1 MSIIVGID
9 VGGSTTKIV
18 GFDGDKLLAPGLVKA
33 TDPIASVYGGFGKF
47 TNDNKIS
54 LSDIDKVM
62 VTGVGS
68 AFLGDNIYGIETVHV
83 NEFAA
88 NGKGGLYLSGINEAV
103 IVSMGTGTAYVYA
116 NGKTNEYV
124 HLGGTGVGGG
134 TLVGLAAKLIGVH
147 SVQNVA
153 NLALGGNLENIDLRI
168 SDITENDISPTLK
181 NNTTASNFGKI
192 SDLASREDIALGL
205 LNMVYETIAMMAILS
220 ARTKGISDIILIGN
234 LAVLPQSKEIFD
246 KLKNMF
252 NVNIIIPDNAAY
264 GTVIGAALEGL
275 GN

>member
-18 GFDGDKLLAPGLVKA
+18 GFDGNKLLEPILVKA

-47 TNDNKIS
+47 TSDNKIS
-54 LSDIDKVM
+54 LSDIKKVM

-68 AFLGDNIYGIETVHV
+68 TYIGDNIYGIETVHI
-83 NEFAA
+83 NEFTA
-88 NGKGGLYLSGINEAV
+88 NGKGGLYLSGMDEAV

-116 NGKTNEYV
+116 NGKTKEYS

-134 TLVGLAAKLIGVH
+134 TLAGLADKLIGVH

-168 SDITENDISPTLK
+168 SDITDTDISPALK
-181 NNTTASNFGKI
+181 DNTAASNFGKI

-205 LNMVYETIAMMAILS
+205 LNMVYETIAMMAIFS
-220 ARTKGISDIILIGN
+220 ARTKNINDIILIGH
-234 LAVLPQSKEIFD
+234 LAVLPQSKEIFE

-252 NVNIIIPDNAAY
+252 NVNIIIPENAVY

-275 GN
+275 SD

>member
-18 GFDGDKLLAPGLVKA
+18 GFDGDKLLTPILVKA

-47 TNDNKIS
+47 TSDNKIS
-54 LSDIDKVM
+54 LHDIEKVM

-68 AFLGDNIYGIETVHV
+68 AFIGDNIYGIETIHI
-83 NEFAA
+83 NEFTA
-88 NGKGGLYLSGINEAV
+88 NGKGGLYLSGIDEAV

-116 NGKTNEYV
+116 NGITKEFI

-134 TLVGLAAKLIGVH
+134 TLIGLADKLIGVH

-153 NLALGGNLENIDLRI
+153 NLALEGNLENIDLRI
-168 SDITENDISPTLK
+168 CDITDAAISPALK
-181 NNTTASNFGKI
+181 DNTTASNFGKI

-205 LNMVYETIAMMAILS
+205 LNMVYETIAMMAIFS
-220 ARTKGISDIILIGN
+220 ARTKNTRDIILIGH

-252 NVNIIIPDNAAY
+252 NVNIIIPENAAY

>member
-47 TNDNKIS
+47 TSDNKIS

-62 VTGVGS
+62 VTGVGA

-88 NGKGGLYLSGINEAV
+88 NGKGGLYLSGIDEAV

-116 NGKTNEYV
+116 NGKTKEYV

-134 TLVGLAAKLIGVH
+134 TLVGLADKLLGVH

-153 NLALGGNLENIDLRI
+153 SLALGGNLENIDLRI

-205 LNMVYETIAMMAILS
+205 LNMVYETIAMMAIFS
-220 ARTKGISDIILIGN
+220 ARTKGIRDIILIGN

-252 NVNIIIPDNAAY
+252 NVNIIIPENAAY

-275 GN
+275 GI

>member
-18 GFDGDKLLAPGLVKA
+18 GFDGNKLLAPELVKA

-47 TNDNKIS
+47 TSDNKIS
-54 LSDIDKVM
+54 LNDIEKVM
-62 VTGVGS
+62 ITGVGS
-68 AFLGDNIYGIETVHV
+68 SFLGDNIYGIETVHV

-88 NGKGGLYLSGINEAV
+88 NGKGGLYLSGMNEAI

-116 NGKTNEYV
+116 NGQTNEYL

-134 TLVGLAAKLIGVH
+134 TLAGLADKLIGIH

-168 SDITENDISPTLK
+168 SDITDSDISPALK

-205 LNMVYETIAMMAILS
+205 LNMVYETIAMMAIFS
-220 ARTKGISDIILIGN
+220 ARTKNIKDIILIGN

-252 NVNIIIPDNAAY
+252 DVNIIIPENAAY

-275 GN
+275 SK

>member
-18 GFDGDKLLAPGLVKA
+18 GFDGNRLLQPILVKA

-47 TNDNKIS
+47 TSDNKIS
-54 LSDIDKVM
+54 LSSIEKVM

-68 AFLGDNIYGIETVHV
+68 AFLGDNIYGIETVHI
-83 NEFAA
+83 NEFTA
-88 NGKGGLYLSGINEAV
+88 NGKGGLYLSGIDEAV

-116 NGKTNEYV
+116 NGRTKEYT

-134 TLVGLAAKLIGVH
+134 TLAGLADKLIGVH

-168 SDITENDISPTLK
+168 SDITDTDISPTLK
-181 NNTTASNFGKI
+181 DNTTASNFGKI

-205 LNMVYETIAMMAILS
+205 LNMVYETIAMMAIFS
-220 ARTKGISDIILIGN
+220 ARTKGIRDIILIGN

-252 NVNIIIPDNAAY
+252 NVNIIIPENAAY

-275 GN
+275 GY

>member
-18 GFDGDKLLAPGLVKA
+18 GFDGDRLLQPILVKA

-47 TNDNKIS
+47 TSDNKIS
-54 LSDIDKVM
+54 LSSIEKVM

-68 AFLGDNIYGIETVHV
+68 AFLGDNIYGIETVHI
-83 NEFAA
+83 NEFTA
-88 NGKGGLYLSGINEAV
+88 NGKGGLYLSGIDEAV

-116 NGKTNEYV
+116 NGRTKEYT

-134 TLVGLAAKLIGVH
+134 TLAGLADKLIGVH

-168 SDITENDISPTLK
+168 SDITDTDISPTLK
-181 NNTTASNFGKI
+181 DNTTASNFGKI

-205 LNMVYETIAMMAILS
+205 LNMVYETIAMMAIFS
-220 ARTKGISDIILIGN
+220 ARTKGIRDIILIGN

-252 NVNIIIPDNAAY
+252 NVNIIIPENAAY

-275 GN
+275 GY

>member
-18 GFDGDKLLAPGLVKA
+18 GFDGDRLLQPILVKA

-47 TNDNKIS
+47 TSDNKIS
-54 LSDIDKVM
+54 LSSIEKVM

-68 AFLGDNIYGIETVHV
+68 AFLGDNIYGIEAVHI
-83 NEFAA
+83 NEFTA
-88 NGKGGLYLSGINEAV
+88 NGKGGLYLSGIDEAV

-116 NGKTNEYV
+116 NGRTKEYT

-134 TLVGLAAKLIGVH
+134 TLAGLADKLIGVH

-153 NLALGGNLENIDLRI
+153 NLALGGNLENIDRRI
-168 SDITENDISPTLK
+168 SDITDTDISPTLK
-181 NNTTASNFGKI
+181 DNTTASNFGKI

-220 ARTKGISDIILIGN
+220 ARTKGIRDIILIGN

-252 NVNIIIPDNAAY
+252 NVNIIIPENAAY

-275 GN
+275 GY

>member
-18 GFDGDKLLAPGLVKA
+18 GFDGNRLLQPILVKA

-47 TNDNKIS
+47 TSDNKIS
-54 LSDIDKVM
+54 LSSIEKVM

-68 AFLGDNIYGIETVHV
+68 AFLGDNIYGIETVHI
-83 NEFAA
+83 NEFTA
-88 NGKGGLYLSGINEAV
+88 NGKGGLYLSGIDEAV

-116 NGKTNEYV
+116 NGRTKEYT

-134 TLVGLAAKLIGVH
+134 TLTGLADKLIGVH

-168 SDITENDISPTLK
+168 SDITDTDISPTLK
-181 NNTTASNFGKI
+181 DNTTASNFGKI

-205 LNMVYETIAMMAILS
+205 LNMVYETIAMMAIFS
-220 ARTKGISDIILIGN
+220 ARTKGIRDIILIGN

-252 NVNIIIPDNAAY
+252 NVNIIIPENAAY

-275 GN
+275 GY

>member
-18 GFDGDKLLAPGLVKA
+18 GFDGQTLLDPILVKA

-47 TNDNKIS
+47 TSDNKIS
-54 LSDIDKVM
+54 LKDISRVM

-68 AFLGDNIYGIETVHV
+68 AFIGDNIYGIETVHI
-83 NEFAA
+83 NEFTA
-88 NGKGGLYLSGINEAV
+88 NGKGGLYLSGIDEAV

-116 NGKTNEYV
+116 NGNTKEYT

-134 TLVGLAAKLIGVH
+134 TLTGLADKLIGVH

-153 NLALGGNLENIDLRI
+153 SLALEGNLENIDLRI
-168 SDITENDISPTLK
+168 SDITDTAISPSLQD
-181 NNTTASNFGKI
+181 NTTASNFGKI

-205 LNMVYETIAMMAILS
+205 LNMVYETIAMMAIFS
-220 ARTKGISDIILIGN
+220 ARTKNIRDIVLIGH

-252 NVNIIIPDNAAY
+252 NVNIIIPENAAY

>member
-18 GFDGDKLLAPGLVKA
+18 GFDGDRLLQPILVKA

-47 TNDNKIS
+47 TSDNKIS
-54 LSDIDKVM
+54 LSSIEKVM

-68 AFLGDNIYGIETVHV
+68 AFLGDNIYGIEAVHI
-83 NEFAA
+83 NEFTA
-88 NGKGGLYLSGINEAV
+88 NGKGGLYLSGIDEAV

-116 NGKTNEYV
+116 NGRTKEYT

-134 TLVGLAAKLIGVH
+134 TLAGLADKLIGVH

-168 SDITENDISPTLK
+168 SDITDTDISPTLMD
-181 NNTTASNFGKI
+181 NTTASNFGKI

-205 LNMVYETIAMMAILS
+205 LNMVYETIAMMAIFS
-220 ARTKGISDIILIGN
+220 ARTKGIRDIILIGN

-252 NVNIIIPDNAAY
+252 NVNIIIPENAAY

-275 GN
+275 GY

>member
-18 GFDGDKLLAPGLVKA
+18 GFDGNRLLQPILVKA

-47 TNDNKIS
+47 TSDNKIS
-54 LSDIDKVM
+54 LSSIEKVM

-68 AFLGDNIYGIETVHV
+68 AFLGDNIYGIETVHI

-88 NGKGGLYLSGINEAV
+88 NGKGGLYLSGIDEAV

-116 NGKTNEYV
+116 NGRTKEYT

-134 TLVGLAAKLIGVH
+134 TLTGLADKLIGVH

-168 SDITENDISPTLK
+168 SDITDTDISPTLK
-181 NNTTASNFGKI
+181 DNTTASNFGKI

-205 LNMVYETIAMMAILS
+205 LNMVYETIAMMAIFS
-220 ARTKGISDIILIGN
+220 ARTKGIRDIILIGN

-252 NVNIIIPDNAAY
+252 NVNIIIPENAAY

-275 GN
+275 GY

>member
-18 GFDGDKLLAPGLVKA
+18 GFDGDKLLEPILVKA

-54 LSDIDKVM
+54 LRDIGKVM

-68 AFLGDNIYGIETVHV
+68 AFIDDNIYGIETVHI
-83 NEFAA
+83 NEFTA
-88 NGKGGLYLSGINEAV
+88 NGKGGLYLSGIDEAV

-116 NGKTNEYV
+116 NGKTKEYT

-134 TLVGLAAKLIGVH
+134 TLAGLADKLIGVH

-153 NLALGGNLENIDLRI
+153 SLALGGNLENIDLRI
-168 SDITENDISPTLK
+168 SDITATAISPALQD
-181 NNTTASNFGKI
+181 NTTASNFGKI

-205 LNMVYETIAMMAILS
+205 LNMVYETIAMMAIFS
-220 ARTKGISDIILIGN
+220 ARTKNIRDIILIGH

-252 NVNIIIPDNAAY
+252 NVNIIIPENAAY